1 VNGVRPARDSRE
13 VHQLSGHVPVDA
25 PYSQAALTPRS
36 LRAIIAGCIPV
47 TILEIVNRSMTRAR
61 LVAVL
66 WWLLPFAVLVL
77 SALVQVSHGVYF
89 HMFTHDMF
97 VPLEGALHL
106 QHGHLPH
113 RDFVSPLGILYY
125 VIHYLPGLVVPVSA
139 STLVYANLLAAL
151 PIALVALIVGRQRLP
166 LWLASV
172 VALYLGL
179 VASSPRQ
186 IGEAATAISNNASY
200 NRFGWALIG
209 LLALVA
215 ACPRPDPARRSSLV
229 DGAVVGALL
238 TALFLI
244 KLTYAGAALGIV
256 LVTLVT
262 VRRLTDWRFPATLFG
277 LFVAIVLLVE
287 LGTGLIHLYLADVRM
302 AASVATDVLRPAF
315 AMRLLSYCATGAVA
329 VLVIGLLNEP
339 GQRRYRVWVPRTL
352 LSLAIV
358 LAGVAIGI
366 QNHPELENPLLAI
379 AVLVAGYPAL
389 RLMRRPAADAADG
402 AIGPRTGRLC
412 ATGFVAMAAVSMVQ
426 DVAAIGW
433 TAMAPRAR
441 GAEVAWLAG
450 TPIADLALSGANL
463 PSGPLG
469 TDPAVRNDVALMGV
483 IGDGVA
489 LLRPHVRGRR
499 DAVVLPL
506 TFSNPFP
513 LILGLPPVRH
523 EVAWWHAGRTF
534 SQETRPE
541 PDLLLGGVDYVLMP
555 KRYMSYSTVLAFRA
569 AYAPEIAR
577 DFRLVDENGSW
588 QLLARRD
595 CQARAL
601 C

>member
-1 VNGVRPARDSRE
+1 
-13 VHQLSGHVPVDA
+13 
-25 PYSQAALTPRS
+25 
-36 LRAIIAGCIPV
+36 
-47 TILEIVNRSMTRAR
+47 MTRERHIA
-61 LVAVL
+61 AL
-66 WWLLPFAVLVL
+66 WWLLPFAALLL
-77 SALVQVSHGVYF
+77 SALLQVSRGVYF
-89 HMFTHDMF
+89 HIFTHDMF

-125 VIHYLPGLVVPVSA
+125 VIHYLPGLVAPISA
-139 STLVYANLLAAL
+139 STLIHANLLAAVL
-151 PIALVALIVGRQRLP
+151 VALVALIVGRQRLP

-172 VALYLGL
+172 VALYLGF

-186 IGEAATAISNNASY
+186 IGEAASAISNNASY

-209 LLALVA
+209 LLAIVA
-215 ACPRPDPARRSSLV
+215 ACPRPDPTRRAALV
-229 DGAVVGALL
+229 DGAVAGGLL

-244 KLTYAGAALGIV
+244 KLTYAGAGLGIV
-256 LVTLVT
+256 LVALVT
-262 VRRLTDWRFPATLFG
+262 VCRLSDWRFPAMLFG
-277 LFVAIVLLVE
+277 LFGSVVLLME
-287 LGTGLIHLYLADVRM
+287 LSTGLIHLYLADVRM

-315 AMRLLSYCATGAVA
+315 AIRLLVYCATGAVA

-339 GQRRYRVWVPRTL
+339 DQRRHRVWVPRTL

-389 RLMRRPAADAADG
+389 QVLRHAAPDATERGARRL
-402 AIGPRTGRLC
+402 TGRLC
-412 ATGFVAMAAVSMVQ
+412 ATAFVAMAAVSMVQ
-426 DVAAIGW
+426 DVAAIAW

-450 TPIADLALSGANL
+450 TPIADLALSAANL
-463 PSGPLG
+463 PIPPQAGS
-469 TDPAVRNDVALMGV
+469 DPVIRNDVALIGV
-483 IGDGVA
+483 IGEGAA
-489 LLRPHVRGRR
+489 LLRPHLRGRH

-513 LILGLPPVRH
+513 VVLGLPPVRH

-534 SQETRPE
+534 SQDRKPD
-541 PDLLLGGVDYVLMP
+541 PDLLLGGVDYVMMP
-555 KRYMSYSTVLAFRA
+555 KRYMSYSTVLAFHA

-577 DFRLVDENGSW
+577 DFRLVDENRSW

-595 CQARAL
+595 CQRRAL

>member
-1 VNGVRPARDSRE
+1 
-13 VHQLSGHVPVDA
+13 
-25 PYSQAALTPRS
+25 
-36 LRAIIAGCIPV
+36 
-47 TILEIVNRSMTRAR
+47 MTRAR
-61 LVAVL
+61 NIAVL
-66 WWLLPFAVLVL
+66 WWLLPFAILVL
-77 SALVQVSHGVYF
+77 SALLQVSRGVYF
-89 HMFTHDMF
+89 HIFTHDMF

-125 VIHYLPGLVVPVSA
+125 VIHWVPGLVVPISA
-139 STLVYANLLAAL
+139 STLIYANLLAAL
-151 PIALVALIVGRQRLP
+151 LVALVALVLGRQRLP
-166 LWLASV
+166 LWLASI

-209 LLALVA
+209 LLAIVA
-215 ACPRPDPARRSSLV
+215 ACPRPDPTRRSSLI
-229 DGAVVGALL
+229 DGAVTGGLL

-262 VRRLTDWRFPATLFG
+262 VRRLSDWRFPAMLFG
-277 LFVAIVLLVE
+277 LFGSVVLLVE

-315 AMRLLSYCATGAVA
+315 AIRLLFYCATGAVA
-329 VLVIGLLNEP
+329 VLVIGLLNERD
-339 GQRRYRVWVPRTL
+339 QRRHRLWVPRTL

-389 RLMRRPAADAADG
+389 RMMRTPVLQAGEAAA
-402 AIGPRTGRLC
+402 GRLAGLLC
-412 ATGFVAMAAVSMVQ
+412 ATAFVAMAAVSMVQ

-441 GAEVAWLAG
+441 GADVAWLAE
-450 TPIADLALSGANL
+450 TPIADLALSGSNL
-463 PSGPLG
+463 PVGPLG

-483 IGDGVA
+483 IGEGVA
-489 LLRPHVRGRR
+489 LLRPHVQGRH

-523 EVAWWHAGRTF
+523 EIAWWHAGRTF
-534 SQETRPE
+534 SQDRK
-541 PDLLLGGVDYVLMP
+541 PDPALLLGGVDYVMMP
-555 KRYMSYSTVLAFRA
+555 KRYMSYSTVLAFRQ

-577 DFRLVDENGSW
+577 DFRVVDENGSW

-595 CQARAL
+595 CRARAL